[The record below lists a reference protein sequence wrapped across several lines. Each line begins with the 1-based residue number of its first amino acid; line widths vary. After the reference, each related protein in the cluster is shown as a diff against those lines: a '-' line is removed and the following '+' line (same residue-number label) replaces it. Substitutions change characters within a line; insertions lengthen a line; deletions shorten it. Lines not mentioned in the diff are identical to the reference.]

1 MFGATSFALAL
12 SLSMDSFAA
21 ALGRGAAYKKP
32 GLPEALRV
40 GVIFGV
46 CQLLMSVAGWAVGS
60 SFADIVQDYDHW
72 IAFGLLLAIGGSMLR
87 NAVAGEADDP
97 AAAKRSSWLSLL
109 TTGVA
114 TSIDASAVGVG
125 LAMADVNIA
134 LTASL
139 VGIVTFLMGFGGV
152 MLGRAAGPMLGRRA
166 ELVGG
171 LDLSPSAP
179 RFWSNT
185 RCSDVPPDQWPDQRY
200 RRQIHVLPPRRRTS
214 LYRDEGVRCPRP
226 ACAGGS
232 PYHPPFPPP

>member
-125 LAMADVNIA
+125 LAMADVDIA
-134 LTASL
+134 MTASL

-171 LDLSPSAP
+171 LDSSPSVP
-179 RFWSNT
+179 KFWSNT
-185 RCSDVPPDQWPDQRY
+185 PCSDVPPDQWPDQRY
-200 RRQIHVLPPRRRTS
+200 RR
-214 LYRDEGVRCPRP
+214 
-226 ACAGGS
+226 
-232 PYHPPFPPP
+232 

>member
-1 MFGATSFALAL
+1 MIRRFGETDGTTAARRPTGCGRAILARLAGDTRMFGATSLALAL

-60 SFADIVQDYDHW
+60 SFAGVVQAYDHW

-97 AAAKRSSWLSLL
+97 AAAKRSGWLSLL
-109 TTGVA
+109 TT
-114 TSIDASAVGVG
+114 G

-139 VGIVTFLMGFGGV
+139 VGIVTFMMGFGGV

-171 LDLSPSAP
+171 LGLIAVGTKILVEHTL
-179 RFWSNT
+179 F
-185 RCSDVPPDQWPDQRY
+185 
-200 RRQIHVLPPRRRTS
+200 
-214 LYRDEGVRCPRP
+214 
-226 ACAGGS
+226 
-232 PYHPPFPPP
+232 

>member
-1 MFGATSFALAL
+1 MFGATTFALAL

-40 GVIFGV
+40 GLIFGI

-72 IAFGLLLAIGGSMLR
+72 IAFALLLAIGGSMLR

-97 AAAKRSSWLSLL
+97 AAAKRSGWLSLL

-134 LTASL
+134 ATASL
-139 VGIVTFLMGFGGV
+139 VGLVTFLMGFGGV

-166 ELVGG
+166 ELIGG
-171 LDLSPSAP
+171 LGLVAIGTKILVEHTL
-179 RFWSNT
+179 F
-185 RCSDVPPDQWPDQRY
+185 
-200 RRQIHVLPPRRRTS
+200 
-214 LYRDEGVRCPRP
+214 
-226 ACAGGS
+226 
-232 PYHPPFPPP
+232 

>member
-1 MFGATSFALAL
+1 MFGATSLALAL

-60 SFADIVQDYDHW
+60 SFAGVVQAYDHW
-72 IAFGLLLAIGGSMLR
+72 IAFGLLLAIGGSMFR

-97 AAAKRSSWLSLL
+97 AAAKRSGWLSLL

-139 VGIVTFLMGFGGV
+139 VGIVTFMMGFGGV

-171 LDLSPSAP
+171 LGLIAVGTKILVEHTL
-179 RFWSNT
+179 F
-185 RCSDVPPDQWPDQRY
+185 
-200 RRQIHVLPPRRRTS
+200 
-214 LYRDEGVRCPRP
+214 
-226 ACAGGS
+226 
-232 PYHPPFPPP
+232 